1 MRKNLRRMSAV
12 MLAMM
17 VLFSFGAGASSAEES
32 TFAKP
37 GTYVVQTPGWISAP
51 IISVVTVDESRI
63 LSIETN
69 HSETNGFGEVAIK
82 TLTGQ
87 ILANQTLNVDMVSG
101 ATLTSG
107 SFIRLMREALI
118 NQAGGD
124 SAKLMTEQIK
134 IAPSDTTA
142 DVVVV
147 GSGAAG
153 FATAIRVATE
163 RPDWKVMLL
172 EKDGILGGTSLRAA
186 PGPATA
192 GTQIQEENGYFGN
205 TLEVDGGG
213 PISNP
218 REDVRA
224 YAGVAALEGEF
235 ADYYRVVSANS
246 KYLVEF
252 ANEITN
258 IATSYTPGV
267 HGMPSSHRSVIPSDY
282 KGNVGIMNGLQA
294 TALAHGIDIR
304 VNNRGTEL
312 LNPDGEIAGTSDA
325 IGGIRVETPGGAY
338 DIMLNAD
345 NPNAAVVLAT
355 GGIAGNKELKEEYFA
370 HAVFGENSDIAN
382 IMYYVNSPASAR
394 HLMGDGHIMAKKVG
408 AALDMMHAVTA
419 RAPSV
424 PGQDISKISN
434 EQLPHQDNFMS
445 GAVPRMRGYL
455 NIDGATGRRFSNEP
469 SVPTEAFFNE
479 AGIPIDYYG
488 ILNQNAVMGFN
499 TLKNWYTAGLFTKAE
514 TIEEAADL
522 FGFTGETKEAFLD
535 EMKQVQHVALHNTA
549 TAPLSQ
555 ADAIEA
561 ARTCDDVT
569 CPSHGVAIRDD
580 FPPNSANAITSYL
593 WGAGPYYVSR
603 SRVVPILHGTY
614 GGIRIN
620 LNGQA
625 IRGEDT
631 YYEPET
637 LEEANLDDVIPGLY
651 AAGTSARPPRGAS
664 PNLTAASAWGIA
676 AANHILGL
684 PSYDSSYWE

>member
-1 MRKNLRRMSAV
+1 MRKNLRKMLAV

-17 VLFSFGAGASSAEES
+17 VLLSFGAVAGNAEEVI
-32 TFAKP
+32 FANP
-37 GTYVVQTPGWISAP
+37 GTYVVQAPGWIGAP

-87 ILANQTLNVDMVSG
+87 ILANQSLSVDMISG

-107 SFIRLMREALI
+107 NFVRLMREALI

-124 SAKLMTEQIK
+124 TAKLMTEQVK
-134 IAPSDTTA
+134 TAPENTTA

-153 FATAIRVATE
+153 FATAIRVAKE
-163 RPDWKVMLL
+163 RPEWKVILL

-192 GTQIQEENGYFGN
+192 GTQIQADNGYFGN
-205 TLEVDGGG
+205 ALEVDGGG

-235 ADYYRVVSANS
+235 ADYFRVVSANS
-246 KYLVEF
+246 KYIVDF

-267 HGMPSSHRSVIPSDY
+267 HGMPTSHRSVIPSDY

-294 TALAHGIDIR
+294 TALANGVDIR
-304 VNNRGTEL
+304 VKNRGSEL
-312 LNPDGEIAGTSDA
+312 LNPAGELAGTTDA
-325 IGGIRVETPGGAY
+325 IGGIRVETPDGAY
-338 DIMLNAD
+338 DIMLNAE
-345 NPNAAVVLAT
+345 NPNAAVVLTT
-355 GGIAGNKELKEEYFA
+355 GGIAGNKELKEEYFPN
-370 HAVFGENSDIAN
+370 AVFGENSDIAN

-424 PGQDISKISN
+424 PGQDISNITN

-455 NIDGATGRRFSNEP
+455 LVDGATGRRFSNEP
-469 SVPTEAFFNE
+469 SVPSEVYFNE

-488 ILNQNAVMGFN
+488 ILNQNAMMGFN
-499 TLKNWYTAGLFTKAE
+499 TLKNWYTAGIFTKAE

-522 FGFTGETKEAFLD
+522 WGLSAEAKEGFVD

-549 TAPLSQ
+549 SAPLSQ

-561 ARTCDDVT
+561 ARNCDDVN
-569 CPSHGVAIRDD
+569 CAGHGVAIRED
-580 FPPNSANAITSYL
+580 FFPNSANAITEYL
-593 WGAGPYYVSR
+593 WGEGPYYISK

-631 YYEPET
+631 HYEPET
-637 LEEANLDDVIPGLY
+637 LEDAKLDDVIPGLY
-651 AAGTSARPPRGAS
+651 AAGTSSRPPRSAN

-676 AANHILGL
+676 AANHILGM
-684 PSYDSSYWE
+684 PSYDSSYWN